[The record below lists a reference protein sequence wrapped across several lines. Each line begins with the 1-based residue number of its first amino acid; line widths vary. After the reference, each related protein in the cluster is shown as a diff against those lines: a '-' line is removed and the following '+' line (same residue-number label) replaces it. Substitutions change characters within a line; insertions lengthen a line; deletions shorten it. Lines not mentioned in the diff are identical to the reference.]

1 MTAIREP
8 DSVMPSSGES
18 SVYSSEYRTA
28 VSTLL
33 DKAISLLDQYE
44 ERGARDNLML
54 VISRILSA
62 SKMEDHPEV
71 VAVAEHIK
79 NICEATTSGK
89 VIASKRTA
97 EPIRTSVLQLSHG
110 LQKDNMVLEPSLIE
124 NLKLIL
130 REAKSDEK
138 DYLFLKKL
146 HVLLIDDDEFA
157 QMQIAK
163 NIGNSINLKVCNSV
177 DDATIKLKM
186 ERFDAVLC
194 NIELSDKHILDFINN
209 FSRSLPIVAISG
221 SEDPKLVQ
229 IVGKAGARDYIV
241 KNDSGIKWV
250 SRSLHKVTNEWTRKT
265 RISDDQKLLMTS
277 SVRKILKVLMGGVQL
292 RQQIHSRVEFDSKSI
307 NSLKDHEKTLNS
319 LINGG
324 YITKQPTQLKLA
336 CPACKSINIMINYLC
351 QNCKA
356 SNFTRGDVLE
366 HNKCGH
372 SDLENNFRQDN
383 KLVCP
388 KCRKELKLIGVDY
401 FRVIS
406 ALKCK
411 ECQNIFTIPEVS
423 YDCSQ
428 CGNSGFS
435 LSDGRWNQMYNYE
448 ISPEKLD
455 QIKQNIVSLSP
466 IEEYLRQKGY
476 EIGLDEIIS
485 FESQSF
491 GPFDL
496 VAENK
501 TSLILAS
508 LIGSEI
514 ENALARLID
523 LDNAGK
529 HSQQKVIK
537 YAILFSDPTEI
548 ARNLIDKFGII
559 PIIIENENEMLGRF
573 KENFKE

>member
-1 MTAIREP
+1 MTTIRVP
-8 DSVMPSSGES
+8 DSVIPLSGES
-18 SVYSSEYRTA
+18 SVYSPEYKTA

-33 DKAISLLDQYE
+33 EKTISLLDQYE
-44 ERGARDNLML
+44 ERTTRDNLMAIIL
-54 VISRILSA
+54 RIISA

-89 VIASKRTA
+89 VIPNKRSSEA
-97 EPIRTSVLQLSHG
+97 IRSAILQLRDG
-110 LQKDNMVLEPSLIE
+110 LKKDNMVLEPPLIE
-124 NLKLIL
+124 NLKSIL
-130 REAKSDEK
+130 RDAKSDDK

-146 HVLLIDDDEFA
+146 HVLVIEDDEFA

-163 NIGNSINLKVCNSV
+163 NIGNSINLEVCSSV
-177 DDATIKLKM
+177 DNASIKLKR
-186 ERFDAVLC
+186 EHFDAVLC
-194 NIELSDKHILDFINN
+194 NIELSDKHVLDFISN

-241 KNDSGIKWV
+241 KNDSGIRWV
-250 SRSLHKVTNEWTRKT
+250 SRSLHKVTNEWARKT

-277 SVRKILKVLMGGVQL
+277 SVRKILKVLMAGIQL
-292 RQQIHSRVEFDSKSI
+292 KQQIHSRVEFDSNSI
-307 NSLKDHEKTLNS
+307 NSLKNIEKTLKS
-319 LINGG
+319 LINAG
-324 YITKQPTQLKLA
+324 YIIKQPTQLKLA

-372 SDLENNFRQDN
+372 SDLENNFMQDK

-423 YDCSQ
+423 YDCNQ

-448 ISPEKLD
+448 INAEKLD

-485 FESQSF
+485 FESKSY

-496 VAENK
+496 VAENN
-501 TSLILAS
+501 TNLILAS

-514 ENALARLID
+514 ENALTRLID

-529 HSQQKVIK
+529 HSQQKAIK

-559 PIIIENENEMLGRF
+559 PIIIENENEMLARF